1 MILNLEAEED
11 PPANNGRDRE
21 KSKQP
26 FSGYIVRDRG
36 RTLCLSYQS
45 VTLLLAQLFQ
55 KYLKQITL
63 VVDRWVYRFHG
74 RS

>member
-36 RTLCLSYQS
+36 RTLFVLSKCD
-45 VTLLLAQLFQ
+45 TA
-55 KYLKQITL
+55 T
-63 VVDRWVYRFHG
+63 
-74 RS
+74 RSAVSKVFEANYTSC